1 LLTTGD
7 DAMKT
12 AKMLGI
18 AAGFF
23 MTVTPV
29 LAEAPEG
36 EIGYAK
42 GALGYDALVAG
53 DVHTAIA
60 QLEAADGVSAKDPA
74 WLINLGQAYKR
85 TGRTGEAARMFT
97 AAMNSN
103 RSFDLV
109 LADGTVINSRTAAKL
124 ALHRMNNMLAAR

>member
-1 LLTTGD
+1 
-7 DAMKT
+7 MKT
-12 AKMLGI
+12 AKMLGL

-23 MTVTPV
+23 MVAAPV
-29 LAEAPEG
+29 LAEGPEG

-53 DVHTAIA
+53 DNHTAIA

-74 WLINLGQAYKR
+74 RLINLGQAYQR
-85 TGRTGEAARMFT
+85 TGRAGDAVKMFT

-109 LADGTVINSRTAAKL
+109 LANGKVINSRKAAKL
-124 ALHRMNNMLAAR
+124 ALRRMNNMLVAR

>member
-1 LLTTGD
+1 
-7 DAMKT
+7 MKT

-18 AAGFF
+18 AAGFL
-23 MTVTPV
+23 MLATPV

-42 GALGYDALVAG
+42 GSLGYDALVAG
-53 DVHTAIA
+53 DNHTAVA

-74 WLINLGQAYKR
+74 RLINLGQAYQR
-85 TGRTGEAARMFT
+85 TGRAGDAAKMFT